1 MTYDEFTDSEILLEA
16 YSYLNE
22 VTPVKFDCGRLCGSA
37 CCGENAGP
45 EGEEGMGMWLLPGEK
60 ELLEGEGGYTFKKNE
75 SETDC
80 LICSGTCDRDFR
92 PFACRIYPYYASLK
106 QLPEGRIMIKIKPDP
121 RSFISCPLVSPYAVR
136 KYRPSAGFVKN
147 AVRAVRLL
155 LSRPTFRSELLEIS
169 SFLGEIEDM
178 RQKFFD
184 NNK

>member
-60 ELLEGEGGYTFKKNE
+60 ELLEGEVGYTFKKNE

-155 LSRPTFRSELLEIS
+155 LSRPAFRSELLEIS